1 MEPDLDLILSEY
13 LKKQKNTDIRDSNTC
28 VRCHSINSIIVDTS
42 QGIVVC
48 EICGLETK
56 SSTISQG
63 AEWRYYG
70 TGPNPIRCS
79 YVNPLLPNSSFH
91 TCVTSNAKL
100 PQWTRQI
107 QWNSMPHNERSLW
120 VTFCK
125 IDKVKCVP
133 GSVTAKAKF
142 YIKIVLE
149 NKLSRGT
156 AKDGLIGASIYF
168 ACKQDNVVILIKDLA
183 RHIDIPPKKLSKGIT
198 EFTKIIFNLN
208 STSDNICSTTSA
220 DYVMSFGGKLK
231 IPYNIIINI
240 VQVTKDVELIGCIQ
254 NNTSISVAA
263 SCIYFMIQ
271 EKKIDS
277 ITKQDIKDVTSV
289 SIITLNNTYKIL
301 KMYRKLIF
309 DL

>member
-1 MEPDLDLILSEY
+1 MEPDLDLILSEH
-13 LKKQKNTDIRDSNTC
+13 LKKQHNPKQVDVNICIRCKS
-28 VRCHSINSIIVDTS
+28 VNSIIVDTS
-42 QGIVVC
+42 KGVVVC
-48 EICGLETK
+48 DNCGLETR
-56 SSTISQG
+56 SSTLSQG
-63 AEWRYYG
+63 PEWRYYG
-70 TGPNPIRCS
+70 TGTNPTRCN
-79 YVNPLLPNSSFH
+79 YVNPLLPISSFH
-91 TCVTSNAKL
+91 TCITSNTKL

-120 VTFCK
+120 QTFCK

-149 NKLSRGT
+149 NKLSRGS
-156 AKDGLIGASIYF
+156 AKEGLIGAALYF

-183 RHIDIPPKKLSKGIT
+183 IDLDISPKKLSKGIT
-198 EFTKIIFNLN
+198 EFTKIIFNLDN
-208 STSDNICSTTSA
+208 TSDYICSTTPA
-220 DYVMSFGGKLK
+220 DYVLSFGEKLK
-231 IPYNIIINI
+231 IPYNMVIEI
-240 VQVTKDVELIGCIQ
+240 VKVTKDVELIGCIQ

-263 SCIYFMIQ
+263 SCINFMIQ
-271 EKKIDS
+271 EKKIEG
-277 ITKQDIKDVTSV
+277 ITKQHIKDITSV